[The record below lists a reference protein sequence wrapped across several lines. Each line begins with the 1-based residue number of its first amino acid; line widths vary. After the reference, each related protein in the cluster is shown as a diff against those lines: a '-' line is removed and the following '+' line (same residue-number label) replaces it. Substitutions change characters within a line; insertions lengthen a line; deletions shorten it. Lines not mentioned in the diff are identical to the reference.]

1 MQTMTTKRS
10 FWLPSLLLTFGLALS
25 ACGSPTT
32 TASQPTAAPAATS
45 VPEAKKLRVAGV
57 VFQGDT
63 FMQTIQAG
71 MQDAANQAG
80 VELVLANTQNDLAK
94 ETSVIDDYI
103 TSKVDALVITPI
115 SNDASG
121 TALKKAKDAGI
132 TVICYN
138 SCVADESVAS
148 SYLVTKNEDLGTT
161 TGDAAVKFITEQMG
175 GKATIGILNC
185 DIVVQCQE
193 RKAGF
198 LAKVKAL
205 PGVTIVADQEG
216 YLADKAQ
223 PVAEAMLQANPEIN
237 LFWAANEGGT
247 VGAALAVKS
256 SGLAGKV
263 FVFGTD
269 MNDQMAQMLQS
280 EDNILQGVTG
290 QAPYQMGYDAL
301 LAAVDVL
308 NGKSVQANV
317 FTPTIFFGRGDDA
330 RIKEFVDSGGKMNLN
345 K

>member
-1 MQTMTTKRS
+1 MTSKRS
-10 FWLPSLLLTFGLALS
+10 FWLTSLLLAAGIVLS
-25 ACGSPTT
+25 GCGNSQAP
-32 TASQPTAAPAATS
+32 TASQPTAAPAPAA
-45 VPEAKKLRVAGV
+45 EKKLRIAGV

-71 MQDAANQAG
+71 MQDAANKAG

-132 TVICYN
+132 TVVCYN
-138 SCVADESVAS
+138 SCVADQGLAA

-161 TGDAAVKFITEQMG
+161 TGDAAVKYINEQMG

-198 LAKVKAL
+198 LAKVQAL

-263 FVFGTD
+263 VVFGTD
-269 MNDQMAQMLQS
+269 MNEQMAQMLQS

-330 RIKEFVDSGGKMNLN
+330 KIKEFVDSGGKMSVT